1 MRASKSSAR
10 CTWAEADAP
19 VATPEPQV
27 FEQRPV
33 SGLRGVGP
41 ALAEKLAKLGVTQ
54 VQDLLFVLPSRYED
68 RTQISEIGSVRPG
81 AARGGR
87 RRNPAHRSGVSPPPP
102 ASMPHRRWHGLADV
116 ALLLFLGRAAGQSCA
131 RYAHSLFRRSAARSA
146 GPRDRPSGISPGRAG
161 SRAARGSPD
170 AYLPD
175 HRRRTAGATSFVDR
189 GRRCAKPSDRESAT
203 GFPRPCSRISNC
215 HRCSM
220 R

>member
-10 CTWAEADAP
+10 CTWAEVSAH

-81 AARGGR
+81 VRAVVEGDFEKEAARVFENIQAVITASGGTFR
-87 RRNPAHRSGVSPPPP
+87 QVVKVTIFLTDFANFAKVNELM
-102 ASMPHRRWHGLADV
+102 ASYFKEP
-116 ALLLFLGRAAGQSCA
+116 
-131 RYAHSLFRRSAARSA
+131 YPARSTVA
-146 GPRDRPSGISPGRAG
+146 VAALPRN
-161 SRAARGSPD
+161 ARVEIECTLHLG
-170 AYLPD
+170 
-175 HRRRTAGATSFVDR
+175 
-189 GRRCAKPSDRESAT
+189 
-203 GFPRPCSRISNC
+203 
-215 HRCSM
+215 
-220 R
+220 